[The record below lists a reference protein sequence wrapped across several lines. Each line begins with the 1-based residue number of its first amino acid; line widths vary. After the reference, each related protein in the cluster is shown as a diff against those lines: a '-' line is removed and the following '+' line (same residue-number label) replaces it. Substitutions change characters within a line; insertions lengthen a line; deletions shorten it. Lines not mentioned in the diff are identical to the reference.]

1 MSKCRAIWLGTKV
14 DEELVVDLQAAF
26 HVVHIHLHNVPG
38 TNEPSQTSDKSLLNV
53 SFLCSQHAW
62 PPPGLTG
69 GAVTAVIN
77 RCLLIT
83 TAHQDFGIWH

>member
-53 SFLCSQHAW
+53 SSCAHSTHGLHLGSQ
-62 PPPGLTG
+62 
-69 GAVTAVIN
+69 AVPS
-77 RCLLIT
+77 
-83 TAHQDFGIWH
+83 QQ